1 MASKKEQLST
11 DLAKFVEQSQWAKA
25 VTCLQGLVELEP
37 ANANYHLRMGD
48 YCVKGGNKPDAV
60 KAYYRA
66 AKLFVDSGFSV
77 KGIATYKMIL
87 RLAPQEKQAQQ
98 LMRAINSSPAVAAA
112 LVPPPFL
119 APEEPAPPSL
129 LAPEAPAPPPPLAP
143 EEPPPPLTLEVP
155 SPPIAPEAPAP
166 KLPFAPEAPAPSP
179 PPVAPPLPA
188 RKAAPP
194 SPPPVKVAP
203 PPTFEVEPPP
213 AFEPEPERISEMEPE
228 FEVMGSEQ
236 LEVKKDINPLFAA
249 FTEEEFGAVVEK
261 LEPLQF
267 MAGERMIAEG
277 DEGDAMYLISRGG
290 GRVIKEID
298 GQEVVLDELGEGE
311 FFGEMS
317 LLVGGP
323 RSASVFATADTE
335 VLRLKSSDLFEVIK
349 QYPRIENALEQFYD
363 KRSKATRQKMKQVR
377 K

>member
-11 DLAKFVEQSQWAKA
+11 DLAKFVEQSQWTKA
-25 VTCLQGLVELEP
+25 VECLQGLVELEP
-37 ANANYHLRMGD
+37 ANANFYLRMGD
-48 YCVKGGNKPDAV
+48 YNVKAGNKTGAV

-87 RLAPQEKQAQQ
+87 RLAPEEKQAQQ
-98 LMRAINSSPAVAAA
+98 LMRAINSNPAVAAA
-112 LVPPPFL
+112 LVPLPPL
-119 APEEPAPPSL
+119 VA
-129 LAPEAPAPPPPLAP
+129 EAPAPPPPLAP
-143 EEPPPPLTLEVP
+143 EAPVPLLPPTPAAPPPPVVEDVPPPPPPPPPRVEVAPPPALKVPPPPL
-155 SPPIAPEAPAP
+155 
-166 KLPFAPEAPAPSP
+166 
-179 PPVAPPLPA
+179 
-188 RKAAPP
+188 
-194 SPPPVKVAP
+194 KV
-203 PPTFEVEPPP
+203 VPPP
-213 AFEPEPERISEMEPE
+213 ALKVPPPPLKVVPPPAVEPEPELVLELEPE
-228 FEVMGSEQ
+228 VEVMASEQ

-249 FTEEEFGAVVEK
+249 FTEEEFGAIVDK

>member
-1 MASKKEQLST
+1 
-11 DLAKFVEQSQWAKA
+11 
-25 VTCLQGLVELEP
+25 
-37 ANANYHLRMGD
+37 MGD

-87 RLAPQEKQAQQ
+87 RLAPEEKQAQQ
-98 LMRAINSSPAVAAA
+98 LMRAINSNPAVSAA

-119 APEEPAPPSL
+119 APEEPAPPPL
-129 LAPEAPAPPPPLAP
+129 LAPEAPAPPSLLAP
-143 EEPPPPLTLEVP
+143 EEPAPPPLL
-155 SPPIAPEAPAP
+155 APEE
-166 KLPFAPEAPAPSP
+166 L
-179 PPVAPPLPA
+179 APPLPPTPA
-188 RKAAPP
+188 ATPPPAAEAAPP
-194 SPPPVKVAP
+194 PPPPPPPMVEVAPPPAPKVAP
-203 PPTFEVEPPP
+203 PPALAPEPVQ
-213 AFEPEPERISEMEPE
+213 EPEV
-228 FEVMGSEQ
+228 EVMGSDQ

-249 FTEEEFGAVVEK
+249 FSEEEFGAIVDK

-335 VLRLKSSDLFEVIK
+335 VLRLKSSDLFDVIK

-363 KRSKATRQKMKQVR
+363 KRSKATRLKMKQVR

>member
-25 VTCLQGLVELEP
+25 VACLQGLVELEP
-37 ANANYHLRMGD
+37 ANANYYLRMGD
-48 YCVKGGNKPDAV
+48 YNVKAGNKPGAV

-87 RLAPQEKQAQQ
+87 RLAPAEKQAQE
-98 LMRAINSSPAVAAA
+98 LMRAINSSPAVTGG
-112 LVPPPFL
+112 LVPPFL
-119 APEEPAPPSL
+119 FALEAPPPPPLVESTR
-129 LAPEAPAPPPPLAP
+129 PPVEAPPPVPPPLVESTRPPVEVPPPPPLA
-143 EEPPPPLTLEVP
+143 
-155 SPPIAPEAPAP
+155 A
-166 KLPFAPEAPAPSP
+166 
-179 PPVAPPLPA
+179 
-188 RKAAPP
+188 
-194 SPPPVKVAP
+194 VAP
-203 PPTFEVEPPP
+203 PPSRAPAAAPPPP
-213 AFEPEPERISEMEPE
+213 AAEVAPPPPPPPPPPVEVAPTLELEPEPVLEVEV
-228 FEVMGSEQ
+228 EVMASEQ
-236 LEVKKDINPLFAA
+236 PEVKKDINPLFAA
-249 FTEEEFGAVVEK
+249 FTKEEFGAIVDK

-290 GRVIKEID
+290 GRVVKEID
-298 GQEVVLDELGEGE
+298 EREVVLDELGEGE

-349 QYPRIENALEQFYD
+349 QYPRIEKALEQFYD
-363 KRSKATRQKMKQVR
+363 KRSKAMRQKMKDIR

>member
-37 ANANYHLRMGD
+37 ANANYYLRMGD
-48 YCVKGGNKPDAV
+48 YSVKAGNKPAAV

-87 RLAPQEKQAQQ
+87 RLAPEEKQAQQ
-98 LMRAINSSPAVAAA
+98 LMRAINSSPAVASA
-112 LVPPPFL
+112 LALPPFL
-119 APEEPAPPSL
+119 APEEPAPPPLLAPEAPAPPSL

-143 EEPPPPLTLEVP
+143 EAPPPPLALDVP
-155 SPPIAPEAPAP
+155 PPPVAPEAPAP
-166 KLPFAPEAPAPSP
+166 PP

-194 SPPPVKVAP
+194 SPPLVEVAP
-203 PPTFEVEPPP
+203 PPALAPEPVQ
-213 AFEPEPERISEMEPE
+213 EPEV
-228 FEVMGSEQ
+228 EVMGSDQ

-249 FTEEEFGAVVEK
+249 FSEEEFGAIVDK

-335 VLRLKSSDLFEVIK
+335 VLRLKSSDLFDVIK
-349 QYPRIENALEQFYD
+349 QYPHIENALEQFYD
-363 KRSKATRQKMKQVR
+363 KRSKATRQKMKEVR

>member
-1 MASKKEQLST
+1 VASKKEQLST

-25 VTCLQGLVELEP
+25 VECLQGLVDLEP
-37 ANANYHLRMGD
+37 KKANYYLRMGD
-48 YCVKGGNKPDAV
+48 YNVKAGNKSGAV

-66 AKLFVDSGFSV
+66 AQLFVDSGFSV

-87 RLAPQEKQAQQ
+87 RLAPEEKQAQQ
-98 LMRAINSSPAVAAA
+98 LMRAINSSPAVASA
-112 LVPPPFL
+112 LVSLPP
-119 APEEPAPPSL
+119 
-129 LAPEAPAPPPPLAP
+129 LAPEAPAPPPSLAP
-143 EEPPPPLTLEVP
+143 EV
-155 SPPIAPEAPAP
+155 PAP
-166 KLPFAPEAPAPSP
+166 LLPSTP
-179 PPVAPPLPA
+179 
-188 RKAAPP
+188 AAPP
-194 SPPPVKVAP
+194 SPVVEAVPPPPPPPPPRVEVAPPSARKVPPPPLKVAP
-203 PPTFEVEPPP
+203 PP
-213 AFEPEPERISEMEPE
+213 ALEPEPELVLELEPE
-228 FEVMGSEQ
+228 VEVMASEQ

-249 FTEEEFGAVVEK
+249 FTEEEFGAIVDK

-267 MAGERMIAEG
+267 MAGERMITEG

>member
-11 DLAKFVEQSQWAKA
+11 DLAKFVEQSQWTKA
-25 VTCLQGLVELEP
+25 VECLQGLVELEP
-37 ANANYHLRMGD
+37 ANANFYLRMGD
-48 YCVKGGNKPDAV
+48 YNVKAGNKTGAV

-87 RLAPQEKQAQQ
+87 RLAPEEKQAQQ
-98 LMRAINSSPAVAAA
+98 LMRAINSNPAVAAA
-112 LVPPPFL
+112 LVPLPPL
-119 APEEPAPPSL
+119 VA
-129 LAPEAPAPPPPLAP
+129 EAPAPPPPLAP
-143 EEPPPPLTLEVP
+143 EAPVPLLPPTPAAPPPPVVEDVPPPPPPPPL
-155 SPPIAPEAPAP
+155 
-166 KLPFAPEAPAPSP
+166 
-179 PPVAPPLPA
+179 
-188 RKAAPP
+188 
-194 SPPPVKVAP
+194 KV
-203 PPTFEVEPPP
+203 VPPP
-213 AFEPEPERISEMEPE
+213 AVEPEPELVLELEPE
-228 FEVMGSEQ
+228 VEVMASEQ

-249 FTEEEFGAVVEK
+249 FTEEEFGAIVDK